1 MLDEAAITYIEL
13 GRFQDAIDTVSQA
26 IAMCDELE
34 NVKRYRVTRFDA
46 TLFLGRIYA
55 MNGEYIKAEETFG
68 EAEKRVSDSP
78 YEWKLPLCPKSI
90 LEKAEAERYQ
100 QH

>member
-34 NVKRYRVTRFDA
+34 NVKDT
-46 TLFLGRIYA
+46 
-55 MNGEYIKAEETFG
+55 
-68 EAEKRVSDSP
+68 EKPDLTPPCSLVESM
-78 YEWKLPLCPKSI
+78 
-90 LEKAEAERYQ
+90 Q
-100 QH
+100 